1 MFPFLIANNNKGYK
15 TLIYCSINAKGSN
28 HVPKNELHDRLITY
42 GQMNLIFRARNLW
55 REFVVWSRVYL
66 ISRVAGIGMAED
78 VFNRIYLIPTQFGDI
93 MRLVFGDQA
102 AEKSIQLLSSTVI
115 LLRNLVEAIIADDR
129 AAVDQ
134 LVRDLYKIADERA
147 AHLASINPFWDEIQW
162 KYLIYTFYSYSFQE
176 IMSILTS
183 DPRNIDLF
191 DRFLQ
196 YADTMGVYFSQGL
209 YNYLTYQQPREM
221 LPNLHAIKP

>member
-1 MFPFLIANNNKGYK
+1 MALK
-15 TLIYCSINAKGSN
+15 S
-28 HVPKNELHDRLITY
+28 RLQESLVTY

-66 ISRVAGIGMAED
+66 ISRFTGIGITED
-78 VFNRIYLIPTQFGDI
+78 VFNRIYRIPTEFGDI

-102 AEKSIQLLSSTVI
+102 AETTIQLLSSSVI
-115 LLRNLVEAIIADDR
+115 LFRNLVEAMIAGDS
-129 AAVDQ
+129 AAADL
-134 LVRDLYKIADERA
+134 LVRDLYKNADQRA
-147 AHLASINPFWDEIQW
+147 AYLASINPFWDETQW

-176 IMSILTS
+176 IMSILAV

-196 YADTMGVYFSQGL
+196 FADSMGDYFSQGL
-209 YNYLTYQQPREM
+209 FNYLTNRQPFETH
-221 LPNLHAIKP
+221 PDSAQ